1 MRQQIRL
8 APFVALALGAA
19 LLLGGCQPKPAAT
32 SPNQAAQATPTPAAP
47 TPEAPPGGVDVAL
60 AAIKWPDG
68 PVVARVNGTD
78 IKTDTWRDEVTRQ
91 LRVVTAQYLV
101 DWNDQANVAH
111 LPEIEDTVLDRMVS
125 LELLRQLAAKEGV
138 TVSDEDVQKAATNAE
153 QQITSSGQYTSIAD
167 YLKAN
172 ELTQEQYDALIR
184 EQAMIDKM
192 VAAHGGPTE
201 MEQVH
206 ARHILVSDEAT
217 AKEVLAKLAANQS
230 FEELAKTYSID
241 TGTKDQGGDLGWF
254 PRGAMVQEFEEAAFA
269 LQAGQTSGVVQTVYG
284 YHIIR
289 VEERGVRKLEEPM
302 LTQVQQQVF
311 SDWLDEQTKAA
322 KIERLFQAS
331 PTPAPTTPAPAVPTA
346 KP

>member
-1 MRQQIRL
+1 MRQRIRL
-8 APFVALALGAA
+8 ALLVAVALSLVLVAGA
-19 LLLGGCQPKPAAT
+19 CKPIPAAT
-32 SPNQAAQATPTPAAP
+32 KGNAAQATPAPATPTPA
-47 TPEAPPGGVDVAL
+47 APPGGVDVAL
-60 AAIKWPDG
+60 KAIVWPNV

-91 LRVVTAQYLV
+91 LRIVTAQYQV
-101 DWNDQANVAH
+101 DWNDQANIAH

-138 TVSDEDVQKAATNAE
+138 TVSDEDVQKTAAAAE
-153 QQITSSGQYTSIAD
+153 QQITSSGQYASIAD

-172 ELTQEQYDALIR
+172 ELTQEQFDALIR

-192 VAAHGGPTE
+192 VVAHGGPTE

-206 ARHILVSDEAT
+206 ARHILVADEAT
-217 AKEVLAKLAANQS
+217 AKEVLVKLAANQP

-269 LQAGQTSGVVQTVYG
+269 LQPGQTSGVVQTVYG

-289 VEERGVRKLEEPM
+289 VDEKAVRKLEEPM
-302 LTQVQQQVF
+302 LTQVQQQTF
-311 SDWLDEQTKAA
+311 SNWLDEQTKAA

-331 PTPAPTTPAPAVPTA
+331 PTPAATP